1 MSRQAAPKR
10 NIYYNDVEMRCKEE
24 AIDGGIYDFVVE
36 NAVVPEPKQ
45 VPLERQASANKRGK
59 ACKESPHS
67 CQSVLVAVQRMLC
80 IITIVVVVSFLT
92 AAGTLAL
99 AFKMIL
105 AQNNLANDCSTLR
118 D

>member
-1 MSRQAAPKR
+1 MSRQAAPRR

-36 NAVVPEPKQ
+36 NAVVPKPKQ
-45 VPLERQASANKRGK
+45 VPLERQASVNKRGK
-59 ACKESPHS
+59 TCKESLHS

>member
-1 MSRQAAPKR
+1 MSRQAAPRR

-45 VPLERQASANKRGK
+45 VPLERQASANKR
-59 ACKESPHS
+59 
-67 CQSVLVAVQRMLC
+67 
-80 IITIVVVVSFLT
+80 
-92 AAGTLAL
+92 AGTLAL

-118 D
+118 ELLSFSSCHVRPSNYGIMREMEVTVRTNSFPS